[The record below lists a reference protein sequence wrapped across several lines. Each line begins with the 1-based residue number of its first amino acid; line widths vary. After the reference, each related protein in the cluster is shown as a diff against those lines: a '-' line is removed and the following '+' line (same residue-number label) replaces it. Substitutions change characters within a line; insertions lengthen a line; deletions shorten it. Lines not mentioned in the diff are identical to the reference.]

1 MFELAPLC
9 SRILRTLRTGVQ
21 SHSVGPS
28 IPMDYESS
36 GGMTGGGRTTIIS
49 KDMISFK
56 ERSVVLVRISFIS
69 VGRAKVLN

>member
-1 MFELAPLC
+1 MLA
-9 SRILRTLRTGVQ
+9 RTYFACYAQ
-21 SHSVGPS
+21 EFKPFVGPS

-69 VGRAKVLN
+69 VGRDKVLN

>member
-1 MFELAPLC
+1 MLAHTSYVTHRSSKL
-9 SRILRTLRTGVQ
+9 
-21 SHSVGPS
+21 SVGPS

-69 VGRAKVLN
+69 VGHAKVLN